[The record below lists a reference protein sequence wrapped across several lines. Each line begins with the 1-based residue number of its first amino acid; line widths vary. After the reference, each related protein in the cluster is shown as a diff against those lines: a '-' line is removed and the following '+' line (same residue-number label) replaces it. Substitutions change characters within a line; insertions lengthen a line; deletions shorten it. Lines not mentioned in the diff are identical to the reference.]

1 MQTTTEKNKQAVIR
15 FNHEF
20 VIAGKME
27 AFNELVAEDF
37 IDHSAPP
44 GTSNGS
50 DGLLHFVLHILKKGF
65 PDLRVDIL
73 EQVAEGDKVM
83 TRKVFTGTHTR
94 ELMGIPPTNQEVAI
108 KVIDIIT
115 LRDGQYTEHWVES
128 NFMEILT
135 RLSTKS

>member
-1 MQTTTEKNKQAVIR
+1 MQTTTEKNKQAVTR

-20 VIAGKME
+20 VIAGRME
-27 AFNELVAEDF
+27 VFNELVAEHF

-44 GTSNGS
+44 GTSNGP

-73 EQVAEGDKVM
+73 DQVAEGDKVM
-83 TRKVFTGTHTR
+83 TRKVFTGTHTE